1 MLVLL
6 ASAWVTHVHA
16 EEADAAAPA
25 VSADAGTPIEA
36 VPPPLAA
43 APVPPPTAAEP
54 APPPT
59 AAASPSTPAAPPQ
72 LDLETAPRE
81 SADVA
86 PPLPASTYFGARGLV
101 LSADTRVALSSTRFS
116 SGDRTAGDAEVAV
129 GADVFLAHGFSLG
142 LELDIARHQFDTDVL
157 SGPSNPG
164 GFGPTDT
171 VTSITTRGGLRLGF
185 ALPLDR
191 SLSLFPRLVVGMQ
204 HTALRRDGEL
214 STPLAGFA
222 SSQVSSTRDG
232 PWLSLYIPLLWHIE
246 PDFFLA
252 FGPSLF
258 HDFASSQGP
267 LAPGG
272 PSTRLAGTFE
282 VGGVL
287 FGPKHTDEPCRD
299 AAHANGFSK
308 RGSVLIS
315 GAMQLSGTV
324 EWRSG
329 AGVTHDAIAILPALD
344 WFFSEH
350 VSFGAVVGYTNESD
364 SEFSDNAKIVTR
376 SHAFV
381 VAPRFGFDAVLGRG
395 ISVYSQL
402 GLGMYFTGGST
413 QTRTTGTSSS
423 DFKHMNVQLTSYV
436 LAHPVGHLFL
446 GFGPALAYDLAA
458 NGDGDFGMTF
468 AINSIV
474 GAWF

>member
-1 MLVLL
+1 MLVLF
-6 ASAWVTHVHA
+6 ASGWAAQAHA

-25 VSADAGTPIEA
+25 ASADAGTPVEA
-36 VPPPLAA
+36 VPPPMAA
-43 APVPPPTAAEP
+43 APEPPPTAAEL
-54 APPPT
+54 PPPP
-59 AAASPSTPAAPPQ
+59 AAAAPPSTPPPSQQ

-86 PPLPASTYFGARGLV
+86 PQLPAATHFGARGLV
-101 LSADTRVALSSTRFS
+101 LSANTRLALGSTRFS
-116 SGDRTAGDAEVAV
+116 SSDRTAGDAEVAV

-142 LELDIARHQFDTDVL
+142 LELDIERHQFDTNTS
-157 SGPSNPG
+157 SGPSSAG
-164 GFGPTDT
+164 EFGPTDT
-171 VTSITTRGGLRLGF
+171 VTSIVTRAGLRLGF
-185 ALPLDR
+185 AIPLGR
-191 SLSLFPRLVVGMQ
+191 SLSLFPRLVAGIQ
-204 HTALRRDGEL
+204 HTALRRAGAL
-214 STPLAGFA
+214 PTPFTGFTQST
-222 SSQVSSTRDG
+222 VSSTRDG

-258 HDFASSQGP
+258 HDFVSDQGP
-267 LAPGG
+267 LAAGG
-272 PSTRLAGTFE
+272 PGTRLGGTFE

-287 FGPKHTDEPCRD
+287 FGPKHSDEPSPN
-299 AAHANGFSK
+299 ASTTNGFSK

-315 GAMQLSGTV
+315 GAMQLSGAV

-329 AGVTHDAIAILPALD
+329 SGVTHDAIAILPALD
-344 WFFSEH
+344 WFFSER
-350 VSFGAVVGYTNESD
+350 VSFGAVVGYTNESE
-364 SEFSDNAKIVTR
+364 SEFSEDVKIVSR

-381 VAPRFGFDAVLGRG
+381 VAPRFGFDAVLGRSF
-395 ISVYSQL
+395 SVYSQI
-402 GLGMYFTGGST
+402 GLGMYFTGSST

-446 GFGPALAYDLAA
+446 GCGPSLAYDIARD
-458 NGDGDFGMTF
+458 GDGEFGTTF